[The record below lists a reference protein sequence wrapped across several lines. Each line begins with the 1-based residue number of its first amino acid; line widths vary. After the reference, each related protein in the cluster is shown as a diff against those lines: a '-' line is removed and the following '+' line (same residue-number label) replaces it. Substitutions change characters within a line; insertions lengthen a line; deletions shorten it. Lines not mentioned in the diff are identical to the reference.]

1 MRLIPQQ
8 SVEFSL
14 AFPTQVT
21 VRREI
26 HSDLRDQGLLLR
38 HRRAMTVGDISAKEL
53 VLWSTT
59 SPIEVTV
66 FVPVGS
72 LIVWNVW
79 RDNAA
84 MHGLLG
90 NAMIRDFELP
100 DGAVM
105 LECSDGHAPRES
117 TDLRV
122 ELRFDPGRAQE
133 P

>member
-1 MRLIPQQ
+1 MNSIAQR

-14 AFPTQVT
+14 TVPTQVT

-26 HSDLRDQGLLLR
+26 HSDLRDQGILLR
-38 HRRAMTVGDISAKEL
+38 HRRPMAVGDISAKEL

-59 SPIEVTV
+59 SPMEVTV
-66 FVPVGS
+66 FVPAGS
-72 LIVWNVW
+72 LMVWNVW

-90 NAMIRDFELP
+90 NAVIRDFELP
-100 DGAVM
+100 DGGVM
-105 LECSDGHAPRES
+105 LECSDGHAPKES

-122 ELRFDPGRAQE
+122 ELRFDPERAQE

>member
-1 MRLIPQQ
+1 MSLIPQQ

-21 VRREI
+21 VRREL

-84 MHGLLG
+84 MHG
-90 NAMIRDFELP
+90 
-100 DGAVM
+100 
-105 LECSDGHAPRES
+105 
-117 TDLRV
+117 
-122 ELRFDPGRAQE
+122 
-133 P
+133 

>member
-1 MRLIPQQ
+1 MSLIPQQ

-38 HRRAMTVGDISAKEL
+38 HRQAMTVGDISAKEL

-66 FVPVGS
+66 FVR
-72 LIVWNVW
+72 NVW

>member
-1 MRLIPQQ
+1 MSLIPQQ

-21 VRREI
+21 VRREL

-38 HRRAMTVGDISAKEL
+38 HRQAMTVGDISAKEL